1 MARRGRRTPAAVDQR
16 LQSERR
22 SGAEDISVEYA
33 VSGYPTKV
41 IIGPDGLIIGKYAG
55 EGPDFYEALHKTIQ

>member
-1 MARRGRRTPAAVDQR
+1 MAKDVPA
-16 LQSERR
+16 
-22 SGAEDISVEYA
+22 AEDISVEYA

-55 EGPDFYEALHKTIQ
+55 EGPDFYEALHKTIK